1 MYIEIYEVIWNE
13 AVRFDSTKVSVFSAQ
28 KFQRIFFD
36 LEEAKQFEQK
46 YIKSGLSPELKIHK
60 MPVKGGSGD
69 D

>member
-1 MYIEIYEVIWNE
+1 MYIEIYEVLWNE
-13 AVRFDSTKVSVFSAQ
+13 AVRFDSTKVSVFSSQ

-46 YIKSGLSPELKIHK
+46 HIKSGLRPELKIHK
-60 MPVKGGSGD
+60 MSVKGGSKD